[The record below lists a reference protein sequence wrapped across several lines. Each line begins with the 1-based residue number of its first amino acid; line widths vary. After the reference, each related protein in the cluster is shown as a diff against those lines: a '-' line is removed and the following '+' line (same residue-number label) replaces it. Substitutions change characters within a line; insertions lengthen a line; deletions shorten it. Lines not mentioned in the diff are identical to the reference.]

1 MAQPKYALS
10 YGAPRSCR
18 RPPAPGVLWASYST
32 YGYPRMTLI
41 YPPLWRGRRIELKRV
56 LRWARRLLA
65 WFLNSFT
72 SSERLPH
79 GSSLRPPLPLSPLSP
94 QAGYITVNYDY
105 ELWAELGRGGALGFL
120 QDRLAHTFSRIL
132 SILSIIHGAKR
143 KTLSTRLCVLSPRR
157 RSDACRS
164 RGEKGRRGREL
175 RLHRTLFFLRCE

>member
-10 YGAPRSCR
+10 NVWCTPVM
-18 RPPAPGVLWASYST
+18 PAPTRARSLAGLVFDV
-32 YGYPRMTLI
+32 RMTLI
-41 YPPLWRGRRIELKRV
+41 YPPLWRGRRIELAHERV
-56 LRWARRLLA
+56 LRWARGLLA

-105 ELWAELGRGGALGFL
+105 ELWAELERGGALGFL

-132 SILSIIHGAKR
+132 SIFSINHGAKR
-143 KTLSTRLCVLSPRR
+143 KPC
-157 RSDACRS
+157 
-164 RGEKGRRGREL
+164 RRGCV
-175 RLHRTLFFLRCE
+175 F